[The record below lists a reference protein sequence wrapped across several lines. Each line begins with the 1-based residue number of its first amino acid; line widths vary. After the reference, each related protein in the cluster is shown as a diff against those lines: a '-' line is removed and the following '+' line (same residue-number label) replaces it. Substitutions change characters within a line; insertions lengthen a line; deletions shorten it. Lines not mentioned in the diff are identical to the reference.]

1 MGHIRVLDEHI
12 ANQIAAGEVVERPA
26 SVVKELVEN
35 AIDARATRID
45 VHIGEGGLES
55 IRVQDNGTGIAA
67 DDCETAFYRHATSKL
82 ADDRDL
88 FQITSLGFRGEALPS
103 IAAVSKVDLLT
114 SATDDGAGRRLLIEG
129 GTLKS
134 NEDEAAPRGTDFR
147 VNSLFYN
154 TPARLKYMKTV
165 QTELGHI
172 SDIMYRMSLAH
183 PEIAFTL
190 RHNNNLLLQTPGNG
204 DMLQVI
210 AAVYGTS
217 AAKMVLPLNNDNLD
231 YSINGY
237 IGRPEIARANRNA
250 MSVIVNGRYI
260 KSYVVNQAILR
271 AYHTLLP
278 INRYPLTVLRL
289 EMHPSLVDV
298 NVHPAKMEVRFSKE
312 PELMMFVEESVRQAL
327 RREILIPHVTKQTVK
342 RGNSESVIQE
352 QFSFPRPSVSND
364 AYAGNDLFTAPVSSP
379 TSDST
384 NGANM
389 PRHQAARED
398 IGELDAPYVPPLGDQ
413 DLPPEQEQSNP
424 QWNGQMEGE
433 QAAAARHSSLNNSSA
448 TVNGSSQAASPTI
461 REQLPH
467 PQYVKEEEQMKSNA
481 SVAGHTKEQA
491 ADTTQSDRSQ
501 EPDGK
506 HVRRHNGSQ
515 HPHDQAVAESQGNAM
530 VPSHDGNGN
539 SASSNETLTSS
550 ANTLPVPNA
559 DLAAPSAQADH
570 SATGYDHFSAATTA
584 DQSSGIRERERAYQP
599 DYKRSSGSGSS
610 ARPPQRPSNANRGI
624 PAEMIYG
631 TAEDPQQ
638 PEFPEMTLIGQHHGT
653 YLIAQNEEGLFL
665 IDQHAAHERVNYEFY
680 YNKFGQ
686 PEEASQELLLPITLE
701 FTRAEADKLKDRLH
715 WFERVGVYLEHFG
728 GQTFRVCA
736 YPYWFP
742 KGEEQRVIQE
752 MTEWVLSERKIDLSK
767 LREQASTLCSCKASI
782 KANQRLTEAEAQ
794 ALLHRLAACQ
804 QPYTCPHGRPIVVS
818 FSSYDLEKLFKR
830 VM

>member
-114 SATDDGAGRRLLIEG
+114 SATDDGAGRRLVIEG

-364 AYAGNDLFTAPVSSP
+364 AYAGNDLFTAPASSP
-379 TSDST
+379 ASSDNT
-384 NGANM
+384 IDANT
-389 PRHQAARED
+389 PRQQRAQED
-398 IGELDAPYVPPLGDQ
+398 IGELDAPYIPPLGDH
-413 DLPPEQEQSNP
+413 DLPPEPGQSNP
-424 QWNGQMEGE
+424 QWNGQVEGE
-433 QAAAARHSSLNNSSA
+433 QAAATRHSSLNDSRPSA
-448 TVNGSSQAASPTI
+448 TASGNSQGASPTI

-467 PQYVKEEEQMKSNA
+467 PQYVKPEKQTKVDA
-481 SVAGHTKEQA
+481 SVAA
-491 ADTTQSDRSQ
+491 
-501 EPDGK
+501 
-506 HVRRHNGSQ
+506 
-515 HPHDQAVAESQGNAM
+515 
-530 VPSHDGNGN
+530 PSRDVN
-539 SASSNETLTSS
+539 SNSPNPNETPIPS
-550 ANTLPVPNA
+550 ADTLPVPKS
-559 DLAAPSAQADH
+559 DLTASSAQADH
-570 SATGYDHFSAATTA
+570 SATGYDHFSAASTA
-584 DQSSGIRERERAYQP
+584 EQPSGIRERERAYQP

-610 ARPPQRPSNANRGI
+610 ARSPQRSGNANRGI

-631 TAEDPQQ
+631 TAEEPQQ

-794 ALLHRLAACQ
+794 ALLNRLAACQ

>member
-1 MGHIRVLDEHI
+1 MGQIRVLDEHI

-35 AIDARATRID
+35 AIDARSTRID

-55 IRVQDNGTGIAA
+55 IRVHDNGQGIAA
-67 DDCETAFYRHATSKL
+67 EDCETAFYRHATSKL
-82 ADDRDL
+82 VDDRDL
-88 FQITSLGFRGEALPS
+88 YQITSLGFRGEALPS
-103 IAAVSKVDLLT
+103 IAAVSKVELLT
-114 SATDDGAGRRLLIEG
+114 SATDDGAGRRLVIEG

-134 NEDEAAPRGTDFR
+134 NEDDAAPRGTDFR

-190 RHNNNLLLQTPGNG
+190 RHNGNLLLQTPGNG

-217 AAKMVLPLNNDNLD
+217 AAKMVLPIEQDHLD
-231 YSINGY
+231 YHISGY

-260 KSYVVNQAILR
+260 KSYAVNQAILR

-289 EMHPSLVDV
+289 TMHPSLVDV

-312 PELMMFVEESVRQAL
+312 AELMMFVEESVRQTL
-327 RREILIPHVTKQTVK
+327 RKEILIPHATKQTVK
-342 RGNSESVIQE
+342 RGSSESIIQE
-352 QFSFPRPSVSND
+352 QFNFNRTPAVNLE
-364 AYAGNDLFTAPVSSP
+364 NDLQEPASSAAASSTFKNPAPVIR
-379 TSDST
+379 TELGD
-384 NGANM
+384 
-389 PRHQAARED
+389 
-398 IGELDAPYVPPLGDQ
+398 LDAPYVPPYTDQ
-413 DLPPEQEQSNP
+413 DIPGIPSRSDMP
-424 QWNGQMEGE
+424 DDRFGQ
-433 QAAAARHSSLNNSSA
+433 QTDNA
-448 TVNGSSQAASPTI
+448 TAGS
-461 REQLPH
+461 
-467 PQYVKEEEQMKSNA
+467 
-481 SVAGHTKEQA
+481 A
-491 ADTTQSDRSQ
+491 ADTMEQSGS
-501 EPDGK
+501 
-506 HVRRHNGSQ
+506 NG
-515 HPHDQAVAESQGNAM
+515 
-530 VPSHDGNGN
+530 
-539 SASSNETLTSS
+539 
-550 ANTLPVPNA
+550 LPGDTAGLPA
-559 DLAAPSAQADH
+559 DK
-570 SATGYDHFSAATTA
+570 
-584 DQSSGIRERERAYQP
+584 DQSSVPTAEYAQLPGGETSLPQAGDTGSAPVEYERHNPSQSAAQQVREQSYAR
-599 DYKRSSGSGSS
+599 DYNRPAAKSSS
-610 ARPPQRPSNANRGI
+610 RTPQRPNGANRSI

-631 TAEDPQQ
+631 TAEEPGLPQ
-638 PEFPEMTLIGQHHGT
+638 FPEMNLIGQHHGT
-653 YLIAQNEEGLFL
+653 YLIAQNAEGLFL

-680 YNKFGQ
+680 YEKFGQ
-686 PEEASQELLLPITLE
+686 PESASQELLLPITLE

-728 GQTFRVCA
+728 GQTFRVRA

-742 KGEEQRVIQE
+742 KGEEARVIEE
-752 MTEWVLSERKIDLSK
+752 MAEWVLSERKIDLAQ

-782 KANQRLTEAEAQ
+782 KANQRITEAEAQ
-794 ALLHRLAACQ
+794 ALLDRLAACR

-818 FSSYDLEKLFKR
+818 FSSYDLEKMFKR

>member
-1 MGHIRVLDEHI
+1 MGQIRVLDEHI

-35 AIDARATRID
+35 AIDARSTRID

-55 IRVQDNGTGIAA
+55 IRVHDNGQGIAA

-82 ADDRDL
+82 VDDRDL
-88 FQITSLGFRGEALPS
+88 YQITSLGFRGEALPS

-114 SATDDGAGRRLLIEG
+114 SATDDGAGRRLIIEG

-134 NEDEAAPRGTDFR
+134 NEDDAAPRGTDFR

-190 RHNNNLLLQTPGNG
+190 RHNGNLLLQTPGNG

-217 AAKMVLPLNNDNLD
+217 AAKMVLPIEQDHLD
-231 YSINGY
+231 YHISGY

-260 KSYVVNQAILR
+260 KSYTVNQAILR

-289 EMHPSLVDV
+289 TMHPSLVDV

-312 PELMMFVEESVRQAL
+312 AELMMFVEESVRQTL
-327 RREILIPHVTKQTVK
+327 RREILIPHATKQTIK
-342 RGNSESVIQE
+342 RGSSESIIQE
-352 QFSFPRPSVSND
+352 QFNFNRTTAGQPESNPIEPDQQAGATLFIPR
-364 AYAGNDLFTAPVSSP
+364 
-379 TSDST
+379 DSLPIIQT
-384 NGANM
+384 ELG
-389 PRHQAARED
+389 D
-398 IGELDAPYVPPLGDQ
+398 LDAPYMPPFADQ
-413 DLPPEQEQSNP
+413 DIPGPELQNNMDLPENRYQDQSPTQGANIEQSQPTTGTSQAVNP
-424 QWNGQMEGE
+424 AGWSRTDSLISEKDSE
-433 QAAAARHSSLNNSSA
+433 QATRGLNVSAKQEIQDPIKQQTNPTESSQPTSGHTDSKIKDSVGTDSQKSAKADSGSLKAAQVDLPVYEN
-448 TVNGSSQAASPTI
+448 NGSSAGQSASAFPNASAHLQPSYTDAQQVKEPSYAREYNRAAS
-461 REQLPH
+461 
-467 PQYVKEEEQMKSNA
+467 K
-481 SVAGHTKEQA
+481 
-491 ADTTQSDRSQ
+491 
-501 EPDGK
+501 
-506 HVRRHNGSQ
+506 
-515 HPHDQAVAESQGNAM
+515 
-530 VPSHDGNGN
+530 
-539 SASSNETLTSS
+539 ASS
-550 ANTLPVPNA
+550 
-559 DLAAPSAQADH
+559 
-570 SATGYDHFSAATTA
+570 
-584 DQSSGIRERERAYQP
+584 
-599 DYKRSSGSGSS
+599 
-610 ARPPQRPSNANRGI
+610 RPPQRVSGANRSI

-631 TAEDPQQ
+631 TAEDPGLPQ
-638 PEFPEMTLIGQHHGT
+638 FPEMNLIGQHHGT
-653 YLIAQNEEGLFL
+653 YLIAQNAEGLFL
-665 IDQHAAHERVNYEFY
+665 IDQHAAHERVNYEY
-680 YNKFGQ
+680 YYEKFGQ
-686 PEEASQELLLPITLE
+686 PESASQELLLPITLE

-728 GQTFRVCA
+728 GQTFRVRA

-742 KGEEQRVIQE
+742 KGEEARVIEE
-752 MTEWVLSERKIDLSK
+752 MAEWVLSERKIDLAQ

-782 KANQRLTEAEAQ
+782 KANQRITEAEAQ
-794 ALLHRLAACQ
+794 ALLDRLAACR

-818 FSSYDLEKLFKR
+818 FSSYDLEKMFKR